1 VISFAARAVRLILR
15 LYTYPYRKHHKSLS
29 RSIKLKNKKYVP
41 PKGYGYS
48 IISAG
53 GVRVEMLSPPHPS
66 GAVIHFHGGGHTA
79 GMNSMYRAMAEKY
92 SKLCGAT
99 VFSIDYKTGSNLVY
113 PSVHDEAFKA
123 YEYISRT
130 LSDSPFAVAGDS
142 FGANIMLSACL
153 KAREKGLPLPR
164 AIVCISP
171 FADMSAS
178 GDSYRINCHNDPL
191 YALPRNQSFEE
202 HEKYIR
208 RVSPYC
214 GNTPPKDKFL
224 SPALADLNSFPDMLI
239 ICGALET
246 SASDAY
252 MIYNNACAVKV
263 NARLGVYEGMWHD
276 FMYLFPRLKE
286 SKKAWNDIAQF
297 IRHHI
302 E

>member
-1 VISFAARAVRLILR
+1 MISFAARAVRLILR

-130 LSDSPFAVAGDS
+130 LSDSPFAVAGKRNFHKNVLLNLS
-142 FGANIMLSACL
+142 FISKYYFFDYAV
-153 KAREKGLPLPR
+153 AR
-164 AIVCISP
+164 
-171 FADMSAS
+171 F
-178 GDSYRINCHNDPL
+178 
-191 YALPRNQSFEE
+191 
-202 HEKYIR
+202 
-208 RVSPYC
+208 
-214 GNTPPKDKFL
+214 GNKI
-224 SPALADLNSFPDMLI
+224 AR
-239 ICGALET
+239 
-246 SASDAY
+246 
-252 MIYNNACAVKV
+252 CAV
-263 NARLGVYEGMWHD
+263 NLH
-276 FMYLFPRLKE
+276 
-286 SKKAWNDIAQF
+286 IAAV
-297 IRHHI
+297 RVGHV
-302 E
+302 EPA